1 MKKRFAIL
9 SIFYILGKISQ
20 GLLLHPYQTTQS
32 LVRDKVFMW
41 LSFLPLAIL
50 GTGLLLRVIM
60 NSLTLPAF
68 LIYWFIFFCLYWQC
82 LLFYLLVRFS
92 IGFRS

>member
-32 LVRDKVFMW
+32 LVRDRVFIWM
-41 LSFLPLAIL
+41 SFLPLIIL
-50 GTGLLLRVIM
+50 GIGLLLGMVIS
-60 NSLTLPAF
+60 SLVLPTF
-68 LIYWFIFFCLYWQC
+68 LIYWFIFFCFYWQC

-92 IGFRS
+92 VGFRS